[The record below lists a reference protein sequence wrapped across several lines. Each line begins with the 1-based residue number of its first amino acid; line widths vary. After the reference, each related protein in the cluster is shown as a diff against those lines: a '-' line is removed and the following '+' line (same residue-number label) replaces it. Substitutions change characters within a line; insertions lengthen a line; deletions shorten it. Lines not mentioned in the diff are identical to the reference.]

1 MPYAR
6 FSWCSY
12 AASPELK
19 RYEIISDG
27 GTRQPISYQC
37 LVYISLV
44 VVLCGCFFK
53 KKFSR
58 GWVRIMSTIFT
69 VNSRSHVMLEV
80 MRDHFEISAQQMH
93 LEIRSLHQE
102 LVRVLES
109 KGVSYNKLRAAL
121 VPSMDRQEATL
132 IFDSTVFET
141 EFYGRETFN
150 YVMPLLEPRSTQS
163 ILVGD
168 LRGNNKSLVFDILRE
183 SMVLSRSFTLKHHS
197 LLFGVYLNNLSDAAL
212 FRLHKGLADC
222 PAYLGYIPTTFGSRA
237 KTYISFCMA
246 SFVVKVGRT
255 LIVAHEDERSN
266 NENINITFYPLESFG
281 YVVTSLQQHLFSIFL
296 AFKIERPLLKGFEVD
311 AELALNSIST
321 QVVPYEDFSV
331 ILDEAKYGY
340 LIREK
345 LGKLKMAGVD
355 AADREGL
362 ESLIKS
368 KISASYIYNLAYLEE
383 HDVMKFN
390 IMLEFERHAG
400 YPARMTASLEYLP
413 TQRVLRVITLH

>member
-1 MPYAR
+1 
-6 FSWCSY
+6 
-12 AASPELK
+12 
-19 RYEIISDG
+19 
-27 GTRQPISYQC
+27 
-37 LVYISLV
+37 
-44 VVLCGCFFK
+44 
-53 KKFSR
+53 
-58 GWVRIMSTIFT
+58 MSTIFT

-80 MRDHFEISAQQMH
+80 MRDQYGISAQQMN

-109 KGVSYNKLRAAL
+109 KGIDYNKLRAAL
-121 VPSMDRQEATL
+121 VPSMDRQEAAL
-132 IFDSTVFET
+132 IFDSTMFESAL
-141 EFYGRETFN
+141 YGRETFSCL
-150 YVMPLLEPRSTQS
+150 MPLLEPRSTQS

-168 LRGNNKSLVFDILRE
+168 LRGNNQSLVFDILRE
-183 SMVLSRSFTLKHHS
+183 SMVLSRALPLKHHS
-197 LLFGVYLNNLSDAAL
+197 LLFGVYLNNLSDASL

-246 SFVVKVGRT
+246 SFVVKVGKI
-255 LIVAHEDERSN
+255 LIVAHEDDRSN
-266 NENINITFYPLESFG
+266 SENINVTFYPLESFG
-281 YVVTSLQQHLFSIFL
+281 YTVASLQQYLFSIFL

-321 QVVPYEDFSV
+321 QVAPYEDFSV
-331 ILDEAKYGY
+331 VLDEAKYGY

-345 LGKLKMAGVD
+345 LGKLKMAGLD
-355 AADREGL
+355 ATDRESL

-368 KISASYIYNLAYLEE
+368 KLSGSYIYNLAYLEK

-390 IMLEFERHAG
+390 IMLEFERPAG

-413 TQRVLRVITLH
+413 SQRVLRVLTLH